1 MNIKPCNRHLLIEKV
16 KQKETKKESMVFILP
31 EEIKMNK
38 SPFTIVKVLSCADDC
53 EKIKKAGIHV
63 VVPTNMIESLDVFGT
78 QHQIVQENYV
88 NLIVEE

>member
-1 MNIKPCNRHLLIEKV
+1 MKVKPCNRHLLVEEATKEEK
-16 KQKETKKESMVFILP
+16 KKSTFILP
-31 EEIKMNK
+31 EEFKVNK
-38 SPFTIVKVLSCADDC
+38 DPYKIVKVLSCADDC

-88 NLIVEE
+88 NLIVEV

>member
-1 MNIKPCNRHLLIEKV
+1 MNRKPCNRHLLIEETS
-16 KQKETKKESMVFILP
+16 KEEKRESRIILP
-31 EEIKMNK
+31 EELKVNK
-38 SPFTIVKVLSCADDC
+38 SPFKIVKVLSCADDC